1 MPRQVG
7 ACLSSQTSHMTTVEF
22 VLLALGGNA
31 LLIAVLGY
39 LAKALMSQFL
49 TKDVER
55 FKTSLSQ
62 ASTTAAEE
70 LKHRLSLT
78 AHEHNVRFTRLH
90 EKQAQVLEEIY
101 AKLLTFEDASAA
113 LAYASS
119 DTMAELMEPALR
131 AAEDAGKA
139 LERHIRSHQI
149 YLPEATSDNLAAMLE
164 QIFALLAECSFSL
177 SARRLD
183 REGASLVTVTP
194 TQARDAWAHVHDYLI
209 RQAPNIRRSVEIEFR
224 RLLGTD
230 FAGAAPE
237 VAGLVNSN
245 AQTFN
250 PCSDLSS

>member
-1 MPRQVG
+1 MSP
-7 ACLSSQTSHMTTVEF
+7 VEF

-62 ASTTAAEE
+62 APTAAAEE
-70 LKHRLSLT
+70 LKHRLSLI

-101 AKLLTFEDASAA
+101 ANLLTFEDASAA

-119 DTMAELMEPALR
+119 DSTADFMEPTLR

-139 LERHIRSHQI
+139 LERHIRRHQI
-149 YLPEATSDNLAAMLE
+149 YLPVATSDNLAAMLE
-164 QIFALLAECSFSL
+164 QIFTLLADCSFSL
-177 SARRLD
+177 LAKKLD
-183 REGASLVTVTP
+183 QQVESVAAPLQTRE
-194 TQARDAWAHVHDYLI
+194 AWARVHDYLV
-209 RQAPNIRRSVEIEFR
+209 RQAPNVRRSVEIEFR

-230 FAGAAPE
+230 FALAQPDEGAKQQDPTREA
-237 VAGLVNSN
+237 VAK
-245 AQTFN
+245 
-250 PCSDLSS
+250 